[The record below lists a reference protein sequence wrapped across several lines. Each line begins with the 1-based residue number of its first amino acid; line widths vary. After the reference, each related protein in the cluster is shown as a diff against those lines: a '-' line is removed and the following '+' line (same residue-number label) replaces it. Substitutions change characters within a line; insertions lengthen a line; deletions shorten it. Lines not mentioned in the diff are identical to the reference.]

1 MSRPARQEE
10 TAVVRRRRSDMG
22 ASRNLKLHVPE
33 SMKDKE
39 FEYRWINDK
48 PGRVRQLTVEDD
60 WDVVSTEDAQQLT
73 EASEGSVMTRTVD
86 KVSGEKAVLVRKR
99 KDFYEAD
106 QREKQKPVDAT
117 ENALR
122 HGAAPSAEGLSGPT
136 AYVPGGK
143 NTVGR

>member
-10 TAVVRRRRSDMG
+10 NASVRRRRHGMG
-22 ASRNLKLHVPE
+22 AERNLKLHVPD
-33 SMKDKE
+33 SIKDKD

-48 PGRVRQLTVEDD
+48 PGRVRQMTVEDD

-73 EASEGSVMTRTVD
+73 AAAEGSVMKRTVD
-86 KVSGEKAVLVRKR
+86 KTTGENAVLVRKR

-143 NTVGR
+143 NIVGR